1 MRILNHPKLR
11 RFLAVLGLLLI
22 AGLFLGFLFVL
33 MTGKNPLLAIGL
45 FGFFTMVSISTY
57 IFLGYVRRNSG
68 E

>member
-11 RFLAVLGLLLI
+11 RFLAALGLLLI

-45 FGFFTMVSISTY
+45 FGLFTMVSISTY